1 MNKILTDI
9 KKFVKLGQVS
19 ELYNLIKTE
28 KSTNDFLKK
37 LVY

>member
-9 KKFVKLGQVS
+9 KMFVKLGQVS

-28 KSTNDFLKK
+28 NQLMIF
-37 LVY
+37 